1 MHALKGFV
9 LDNAEPEEDAPDID
23 EAPKMSDDGP
33 PEEPVAPASVP
44 PAAPCLEF
52 LAIQLYMSAHVCLA
66 LISQHPK
73 ASNGPA
79 WRAVQDE
86 AG

>member
-23 EAPKMSDDGP
+23 EAPKMSDNGP

-52 LAIQLYMSAHVCLA
+52 LAIQLYM
-66 LISQHPK
+66 
-73 ASNGPA
+73 
-79 WRAVQDE
+79 
-86 AG
+86 